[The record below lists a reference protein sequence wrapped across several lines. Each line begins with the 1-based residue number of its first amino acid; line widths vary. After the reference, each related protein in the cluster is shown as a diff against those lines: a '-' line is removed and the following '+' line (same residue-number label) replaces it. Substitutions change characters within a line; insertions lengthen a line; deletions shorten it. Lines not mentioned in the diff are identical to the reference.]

1 MAIFHIGQRLSLVLE
16 LAFRLTFSRDINVAF
31 LVFLLSYKTYM
42 RLKCSVEVYNH
53 IAGIFFFFFQKT
65 AFVSYEGGAVGTCSA
80 LIFEMKDSKAK
91 DRYISVSV
99 YSQQSLFFYEQK
111 CTALRKTRAASTVWL
126 LHPLSCCSR
135 IRIDCFN

>member
-53 IAGIFFFFFQKT
+53 IAGIFFFFFRKQHL
-65 AFVSYEGGAVGTCSA
+65 SH
-80 LIFEMKDSKAK
+80 MKE
-91 DRYISVSV
+91 
-99 YSQQSLFFYEQK
+99 EQ
-111 CTALRKTRAASTVWL
+111 LEPVQ
-126 LHPLSCCSR
+126 H
-135 IRIDCFN
+135 